1 MLLLPIYAVIVW
13 YATYR
18 LRRRLLG
25 LVLPILAG
33 GAVLLLLR
41 LIVRMQHSLGATSAG
56 DSLSISLM
64 LYAEAIVVTAVGLFI
79 AVLPRTPA
87 YPHCPYCFYNLTGL
101 DDRDSPDFVCPECG
115 TPAHGYARRRSAA
128 PQPPGDPRQKDHAG
142 GDRQQTPV
150 QPGSLLLRQRPN
162 DRDGRG

>member
-18 LRRRLLG
+18 FRRRLLG
-25 LVLPILAG
+25 LALPIIAG
-33 GAVLLLLR
+33 VAVLALLR
-41 LIVRMQHSLGATSAG
+41 LIVRMQHTLGASSAG
-56 DSLSISLM
+56 DSLTISLM
-64 LYAEAIVVTAVGLFI
+64 MYAEAIVVTAVGLFI

-101 DDRDSPDFVCPECG
+101 EGRDSPEFVCPECG
-115 TPAHGYARRRSAA
+115 TPAHGYERRRSPA
-128 PQPPGDPRQKDHAG
+128 PQPPRNPGQQDHAG

-150 QPGSLLLRQRPN
+150 QP
-162 DRDGRG
+162 